1 MIKTFDLEINGMTNS
16 AMAVDHNDNI
26 SIGKLLE
33 IEGVSVESIKD
44 AIMCSVQYPEY
55 AEHFM
60 KVEMAKLYN
69 VYHVASGW
77 YDNGKRNII
86 D

>member
-16 AMAVDHNDNI
+16 AIAVDSNDNV
-26 SIGKLLE
+26 SVSKLLE
-33 IEGVSVESIKD
+33 IEGVSMESITD
-44 AIMCSVQYPEY
+44 AIKCSVQHPEY

-60 KVEMAKLYN
+60 KVAMAKLYN
-69 VYHVASGW
+69 VYHVAAGW
-77 YDNGKRNII
+77 CEDGKRNII

>member
-16 AMAVDHNDNI
+16 AMAVDNNDNV

-33 IEGVSVESIKD
+33 IERVSMESIKD
-44 AIMCSVQYPEY
+44 AIKCSVQHPEH

-60 KVEMAKLYN
+60 KVAMAKLYN
-69 VYHVASGW
+69 VYYVASEW
-77 YDNGKRNII
+77 YEGGKRNIV